1 MPLQL
6 GNRIGSV
13 SFAKQDW
20 FGASIFCLGQLLA
33 TWARFPEKPSQQ
45 RKSPCPMSTCILI
58 VCLAASRNSL
68 RGGALATKNQEK
80 VRWITAESASIRWFH
95 RDSTELIRPKLAP
108 LPIRR
113 ALRGARQRHPW
124 RKVRRRKMLGFKKEP
139 RPTKKRLSNGWATVE
154 VEVTIHWKSFECRN
168 SNSRLRRGRRGSS
181 KIQHQR

>member
-80 VRWITAESASIRWFH
+80 VRWITVESASIRWFH
-95 RDSTELIRPKLAP
+95 RDSTELIRPKAGPAAHPPCPARRTPAAP
-108 LPIRR
+108 MAEGSEEEDAWLQEGTST
-113 ALRGARQRHPW
+113 LDQ
-124 RKVRRRKMLGFKKEP
+124 KKAEQ
-139 RPTKKRLSNGWATVE
+139 RLSNGWGGGNYSLE
-154 VEVTIHWKSFECRN
+154 ELWMQK
-168 SNSRLRRGRRGSS
+168 L
-181 KIQHQR
+181 QL